1 MQHQGTQRLE
11 TARLILRQLS
21 ENDAPA
27 MYTNW
32 ASDQEVTRFLTWPP
46 HESVAA
52 TQELL
57 TSWAKNY
64 EQANFYLWGITL
76 ETNPTEVIG
85 TISVVS
91 ADERIAKMEIGYCL
105 GQAWW
110 GQGIM
115 SEALIAVV
123 RFLFESVGVNR
134 LESRHDPRNPGSGA
148 VLKKAGFLTEG
159 LRRQADWNNL
169 GICDVILYGLLR
181 ADYDHMQEQA
191 DK

>member
-1 MQHQGTQRLE
+1 MQHRGTTQLE
-11 TARLILRQLS
+11 TAHLILRKLN
-21 ENDAPA
+21 EKDAPA

-32 ASDQEVTRFLTWPP
+32 ASDEEVTRFLTWPP
-46 HESVAA
+46 HESVEV

-57 TSWAKNY
+57 ISWAKNY
-64 EQANFYLWGITL
+64 EQSNFYQWGITL
-76 ETNPTEVIG
+76 KTNPAEVIG

-110 GQGIM
+110 GKGIM
-115 SEALIAVV
+115 SEALVAIVS
-123 RFLFESVGVNR
+123 FLFEDVGVNR

-148 VLKKAGFLTEG
+148 VLKKAGFLPEG

-169 GICDVILYGLLR
+169 GICDTVLYGLLR
-181 ADYDHMQEQA
+181 SDYDAHI
-191 DK
+191 KS